1 MEMASAIQHGRRTS
15 ENKAAGSNSN
25 ARHQPIHPKHSLT
38 PTLLCSSNDTNT
50 DLGEGSSEVQ
60 TGPESSEPHQER
72 VVSVVLT
79 VPCKGTFGC
88 HSFGLNSDPASAIS
102 CASDEL
108 PLDFH
113 RLPLDFRRMT
123 RRQPQL
129 DVLPLDSHSSANLAS
144 APLPLPLLF
153 RDPVNISCLLF
164 T

>member
-1 MEMASAIQHGRRTS
+1 MWPGGVKPSSSHRTS
-15 ENKAAGSNSN
+15 IESNV
-25 ARHQPIHPKHSLT
+25 ATRQ
-38 PTLLCSSNDTNT
+38 
-50 DLGEGSSEVQ
+50 
-60 TGPESSEPHQER
+60 
-72 VVSVVLT
+72 LT
-79 VPCKGTFGC
+79 VATVQGHPLPRSKRETEGYYQPVSSLETKMTSPTAMPATTRLPIPLEMQDRDCKGTFGC

-108 PLDFH
+108 PLDF
-113 RLPLDFRRMT
+113 RRTT
-123 RRQPQL
+123 RRQLQL